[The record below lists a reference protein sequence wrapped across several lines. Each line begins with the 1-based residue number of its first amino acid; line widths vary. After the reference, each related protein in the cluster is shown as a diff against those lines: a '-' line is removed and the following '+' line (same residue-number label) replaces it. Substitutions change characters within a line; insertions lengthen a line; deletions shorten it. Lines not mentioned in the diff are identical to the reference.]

1 MADVNDPRLAAIDR
15 VFADAIRAH
24 DSARRADQ
32 GAVVKAVDVI
42 TGAFREGRRL
52 LTFGNGGSAADAQ
65 HFAAEFVGRFQRE
78 RRAAPAIA
86 LTTDTSIL
94 TAIGN
99 DYGFDRVFARQVEA
113 LGESGD
119 VAFGITTSG
128 SSANVIEALRVAQQR
143 GLTTVALTGRDGG
156 RAGKLVDIHL
166 NVADESTAR
175 VQEVHR
181 TLLHVICELVEAG
194 L

>member
-1 MADVNDPRLAAIDR
+1 VTRVTDPRLAAVDR
-15 VFADAIRAH
+15 IFEGAIRVH
-24 DSARRADQ
+24 DVARRADQ
-32 GAVVKAVDVI
+32 TPLLRAVDVI
-42 TGAFREGRRL
+42 LGAFREGRRL
-52 LTFGNGGSAADAQ
+52 LVFGNGGSAADAQ

-78 RRAAPAIA
+78 RRGLPAIA
-86 LTTDTSIL
+86 LTTDASIL

-99 DYGFDRVFARQVEA
+99 DYGFERVFVRQIEA

-128 SSANVIEALRVAQQR
+128 ESANVVEAFRVAAGR
-143 GLTTVALTGRDGG
+143 GLTTVALTGRNGG
-156 RAGKLVDIHL
+156 EAGRLVDIHL
-166 NVADESTAR
+166 NVADPSTAR

-181 TLLHVICELVEAG
+181 TLLHAVCELVEAG